1 MNVSFALLALHGP
14 TVQLN
19 DICDKYLGITP
30 KTASQRAKAADL
42 PFPVF
47 KLRDSERAP
56 YMVETSELATFLE
69 SQMKAAKDEWLM
81 VHGRA

>member
-14 TVQLN
+14 TIALN
-19 DICDKYLGITP
+19 EICVDYLGITP
-30 KTASQRAKAADL
+30 KTANQRAKAANL
-42 PFPVF
+42 PFPTF

-56 YMVETSELATFLE
+56 YMVDTSELASYLE

-81 VHGRA
+81 VHGRG